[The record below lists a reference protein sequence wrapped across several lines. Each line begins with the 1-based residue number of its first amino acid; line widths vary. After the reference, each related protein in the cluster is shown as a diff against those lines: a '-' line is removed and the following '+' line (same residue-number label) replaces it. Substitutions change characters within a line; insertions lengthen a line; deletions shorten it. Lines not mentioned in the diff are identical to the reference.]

1 MHCSSQVTEWINVH
15 SNFRRLLF
23 EGTMTSLRECST
35 EATTD
40 DRKEV
45 QEEKEKKA
53 SEVISAAKTLKKLC
67 EDPEQKKEFMEAV
80 SRTCPELVKNIP
92 DFAHALDALPYIPF
106 DRLRNPKDV
115 LTFVNALIES
125 GMATQVD
132 RGLIFTLG
140 NTGDQRCLFIFR

>member
-1 MHCSSQVTEWINVH
+1 MTEWINKC
-15 SNFRRLLF
+15 SNPRQLLL
-23 EGTMTSLRECST
+23 EGTINSLRECST

-45 QEEKEKKA
+45 QEVKEKKS
-53 SEVISAAKTLKKLC
+53 SEVIGAAKALKKLC
-67 EDPEQKKEFMEAV
+67 EDPKQKKEFVEAV

-92 DFAHALDALPYIPF
+92 DFAQALDALPYIPF

-140 NTGDQRCLFIFR
+140 NTGDQRCLFIF

>member
-1 MHCSSQVTEWINVH
+1 MTKWINIH
-15 SNFRRLLF
+15 SNFRQLRL
-23 EGTMTSLRECST
+23 EGTLKSLRKCST

-40 DRKEV
+40 DLREI
-45 QEEKEKKA
+45 QEKKEKNA

-67 EDPEQKKEFMEAV
+67 EDLEQKKEFTEAV

-115 LTFVNALIES
+115 LTFVDALIES
-125 GMATQVD
+125 GMATQVE

-140 NTGDQRCLFIFR
+140 NTGE

>member
-1 MHCSSQVTEWINVH
+1 MMHCSSQVTEWMKMH
-15 SNFRRLLF
+15 SNFRQLLF
-23 EGTMTSLRECST
+23 GGTMTSLRECST
-35 EATTD
+35 EAATD

-67 EDPEQKKEFMEAV
+67 EDPEQKKEFLEAV
-80 SRTCPELVKNIP
+80 SRACPELEKDIP
-92 DFAHALDALPYIPF
+92 DSAIALDALPYIPF

-125 GMATQVD
+125 GMATQVE

-140 NTGDQRCLFIFR
+140 NTGE

>member
-1 MHCSSQVTEWINVH
+1 
-15 SNFRRLLF
+15 
-23 EGTMTSLRECST
+23 MTSLRECST

-67 EDPEQKKEFMEAV
+67 EDLEQKKEFTEAV

-140 NTGDQRCLFIFR
+140 NTGDQRCLFIF